1 MTSSDDTPRRNKSQA
16 IAEALEYLA
25 LVWPK
30 KFSPG
35 MLEVNLHLF
44 GDALA
49 SVRIDC
55 VLPAARQWVSE
66 EKFAPTPAELGALA
80 RKVEAVRYPRAGVDQ
95 SSPLQRDPDLL
106 RHLDALHAVA
116 AQLDKI
122 SFWLT
127 QKTGSLRGVSE
138 VMGIVWQRCQTDED
152 RARVRRGDVTKPEI
166 LLALTEW
173 QHAQRTPT

>member
-1 MTSSDDTPRRNKSQA
+1 MSSNDAPRLSKSQA
-16 IAEALEYLA
+16 IVEALEYLS

-30 KFSPG
+30 KFAPG
-35 MLEVNLHLF
+35 LLDVNLHLF

-55 VLPAARQWVSE
+55 VVPAAKQWVNE
-66 EKFAPTPAELGALA
+66 QKFAPTPAELGAMA
-80 RKVEAVRYPRAGVDQ
+80 RKIESVRYPKAGVDQ
-95 SSPLQRDPDLL
+95 SSPLQRDPELV

-116 AQLDKI
+116 ERLDKI
-122 SFWLT
+122 SFWLVG
-127 QKTGSLRGVSE
+127 KTGSLQGVSQ
-138 VMGIVWQRCQTDED
+138 VMGMVWQRCQTDED

>member
-1 MTSSDDTPRRNKSQA
+1 M
-16 IAEALEYLA
+16 AE
-25 LVWPK
+25 
-30 KFSPG
+30 KFAPG
-35 MLEVNLHLF
+35 LLDVNLHLF

-55 VLPAARQWVSE
+55 VVPAAKQWVNE
-66 EKFAPTPAELGALA
+66 
-80 RKVEAVRYPRAGVDQ
+80 Q
-95 SSPLQRDPDLL
+95 SSPRRQPNLARWHARLSRCATPKRALISPSPQRDPELV

-116 AQLDKI
+116 ERLDKI
-122 SFWLT
+122 SFWLVG
-127 QKTGSLRGVSE
+127 KTGSLQGVSQ
-138 VMGIVWQRCQTDED
+138 VMGMVWQRCQTDED

>member
-1 MTSSDDTPRRNKSQA
+1 MPSDNPSHRNKSQA
-16 IAEALEYLA
+16 VAEALEHLSH
-25 LVWPK
+25 VWPK
-30 KFSPG
+30 KFAVG
-35 MLEVNLHLF
+35 LLETNMALF

-55 VLPAARQWVSE
+55 VVPAAKQWVNE
-66 EKFAPTPAELGALA
+66 QKFAPTPAELAALA
-80 RKVEAVRYPRAGVDQ
+80 RKVEAVRYPKVGADQ
-95 SSPLQRDPDLL
+95 STPLQRDPDLV

-116 AQLDKI
+116 TQLNKI
-122 SFWLT
+122 SYWLVG
-127 QKTGSLRGVSE
+127 KTGSLRGVSE

-173 QHAQRTPT
+173 QRAQAPQS